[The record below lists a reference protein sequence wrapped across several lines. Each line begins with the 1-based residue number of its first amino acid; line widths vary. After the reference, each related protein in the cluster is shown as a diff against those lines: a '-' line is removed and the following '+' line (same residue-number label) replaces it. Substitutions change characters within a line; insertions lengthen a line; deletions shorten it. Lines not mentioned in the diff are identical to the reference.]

1 MFENAHACFANCESL
16 EKLICV
22 KRTKSE
28 DVKSIVDSD
37 PKCLH
42 YEAEMLSVENLCACE
57 EMDSEDPMFIL

>member
-1 MFENAHACFANCESL
+1 L

-28 DVKSIVDSD
+28 DVKSILDSD

-42 YEAEMLSVENLCACE
+42 
-57 EMDSEDPMFIL
+57 